1 MTTAARPSPARERL
15 LATASQLFY
24 AEGIGNVGVSRIVAE
39 SHVTLAT
46 FYRHFPSKQD
56 LVVAYLRGIHD
67 QEVAWS
73 DEMSTRLRG
82 RELLNAIR
90 DFVVSQISDPAFRAC
105 AFTNAA
111 SEIEA
116 ADSPI
121 RHVVTEHRA
130 WYHGLL
136 RTGFAQSGHPQP
148 SIAAR
153 QFLAL
158 RDGAMT
164 AGYLDS
170 RATAKRTFRQGV
182 DDLIGSIDRESLSA
196 PSPVDGD
203 GGDDTGPA

>member
-1 MTTAARPSPARERL
+1 MSTAPRPSPARERL

-73 DEMSTRLRG
+73 NGLTARLRG
-82 RELLNAIR
+82 RELLGAIG
-90 DFVVSQISDPAFRAC
+90 DLVVSQLSDPAFRSC

-111 SEIEA
+111 SETQEA
-116 ADSPI
+116 DGPV
-121 RHVVTEHRA
+121 RQVVNEHRS
-130 WYHGLL
+130 WYFGLL
-136 RTGFAQSGHPQP
+136 KGAFAQAEHPHP
-148 SIAAR
+148 SNAAR
-153 QFLAL
+153 HFLAL
-158 RDGAMT
+158 RDGAMA

-182 DDLIGSIDRESLSA
+182 DGLIRSSDRESVPTFAS
-196 PSPVDGD
+196 
-203 GGDDTGPA
+203 GG